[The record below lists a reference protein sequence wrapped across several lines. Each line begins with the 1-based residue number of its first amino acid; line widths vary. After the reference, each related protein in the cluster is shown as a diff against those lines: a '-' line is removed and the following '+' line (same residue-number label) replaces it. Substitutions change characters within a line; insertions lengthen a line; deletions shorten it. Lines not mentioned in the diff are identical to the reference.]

1 VKLSD
6 FDYRLPEELIAQE
19 PLPSRD
25 ASRLVVVPRSG
36 GEIEDARFS
45 DLERY
50 LRPGD
55 LLVFN
60 DTRVIPARL
69 VGAKESGGRCELLL
83 LEPVGA
89 EAGPR
94 WRAMG
99 QASKPLREGAR
110 LVFGAREGALGG
122 SLGGSPGGSLGGSL
136 EARVEEAEGE
146 GFFVVRFD
154 RQGAALEAALERE
167 GRVPLPPY
175 IRRDPGAADRDR
187 YQTVFARVPGSAA
200 APTAGLHFTTQGLNR
215 LAARGVGCA
224 AVTLHVG
231 PGTFLPVRCEDVAR
245 HRMHEERYCVP
256 AEAAAAFAACRA
268 RGGRVVAVG
277 TTAVRT
283 LESAWNDGGL
293 RIGGGRTRIF
303 IYPGY
308 AFRAV
313 DAMVTNLHLPR
324 SSLLMLVCAFGGRER
339 VLAAYEMAVRRGY
352 RFFSYGDAML
362 LV

>member
-1 VKLSD
+1 MKLSD
-6 FDYRLPEELIAQE
+6 FDYQLPEGLVAQE

-25 ASRLVVVPRSG
+25 ASRLLVVPRGG
-36 GEIEDARFS
+36 GEIEDARFAE
-45 DLERY
+45 LEAR

-69 VGAKESGGRCELLL
+69 VGTKESGGRCELLL
-83 LEPVGA
+83 LEPIGG
-89 EAGPR
+89 EGGPR
-94 WRAMG
+94 WRALG
-99 QASKPLREGAR
+99 QSSKPMREGSR
-110 LVFGAREGALGG
+110 LVFGSLEG
-122 SLGGSPGGSLGGSL
+122 SIQGSL
-136 EARVEEAEGE
+136 EARVEEAEGG

-154 RQGAALEAALERE
+154 REGAALEAAIERE

-175 IRRDPGAADRDR
+175 IRREPGPADRAR

-200 APTAGLHFTTQGLNR
+200 APTAGLHFTTQGLAR
-215 LAARGVGCA
+215 LAARGVGRT

-231 PGTFLPVRCEDVAR
+231 PGTFLPVRCEDVTR
-245 HRMHEERYCVP
+245 HRMHEERYHVP

-277 TTAVRT
+277 TTTVRT
-283 LESAWNDGGL
+283 LESAWNDGCL
-293 RIGGGRTRIF
+293 RVGGGRTRIF
-303 IYPGY
+303 IYPGH
-308 AFRAV
+308 AFKAV
-313 DAMVTNLHLPR
+313 DALVTNLHLPR

-339 VLAAYEMAVRRGY
+339 VLAAYELAVRKRY
-352 RFFSYGDAML
+352 RFFSYGDAMF